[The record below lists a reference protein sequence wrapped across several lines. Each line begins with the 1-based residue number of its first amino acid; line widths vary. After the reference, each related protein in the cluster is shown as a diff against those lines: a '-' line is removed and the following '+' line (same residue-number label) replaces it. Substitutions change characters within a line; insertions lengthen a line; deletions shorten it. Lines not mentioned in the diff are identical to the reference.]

1 MSLGKMQKT
10 VSLTH
15 ETWAMVEKKKEKLP
29 SWNFS
34 AWLRAQIRMLDE
46 GVDPVRAELWRNALR
61 QAVMKQE
68 NSVDIFNLAA
78 EIRNQATLEDFE

>member
-15 ETWAMVEKKKEKLP
+15 ETWEMVKRKKEKLP

-34 AWLRAQIRMLDE
+34 AWIRAQIRMLDE

-61 QAVMKQE
+61 VAVLRQE
-68 NSVDIFNLAA
+68 NNVEIFNLAA